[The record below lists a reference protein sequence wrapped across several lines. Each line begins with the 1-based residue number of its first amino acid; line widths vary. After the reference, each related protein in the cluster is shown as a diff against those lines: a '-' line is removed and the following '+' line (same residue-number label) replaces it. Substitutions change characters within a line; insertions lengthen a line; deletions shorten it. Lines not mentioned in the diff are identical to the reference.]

1 MEGNCEV
8 YHARTQRMM
17 TENAVRHMDE
27 NNRSSG
33 SPEKVASGS
42 STSASPDNPSLAATS
57 WRCAPAWANQAYL
70 DTTQVT
76 EDWMAVTC
84 FSLNQMVELG
94 KRAAQLTAAA
104 SRGLREGTARRA
116 WAEVDMLLQQAVEI
130 ANTSHQDSFIFA
142 GYNTTTLPFT
152 ALDGNGDTLTDSVQ
166 YNNPNTNEV
175 ILRSVGPGLTIP
187 QNIEG
192 EPVFSPLFDA
202 LIRARDFLNG
212 DDTANIQVAL
222 GDLETALAG
231 VSNAATV
238 NGARQRQVRQMG
250 ERLEKAQIE
259 LKSLL
264 SLKEDANMAEAIANL
279 RQQETVYQS
288 VLEVGQRAISA
299 LSLFDMLS

>member
-1 MEGNCEV
+1 MRV
-8 YHARTQRMM
+8 TQRMM
-17 TENAVRHMDE
+17 TQNAVRHMDE
-27 NNRSSG
+27 NKQKLMALQ
-33 SPEKVASGS
+33 EKVASGKQLQRVS
-42 STSASPDNPSLAATS
+42 ENPSLAVTS
-57 WRCAPAWANQAYL
+57 MTLRSSLEANQAYL

-76 EDWMAVTC
+76 EDWMAATD
-84 FSLNQMVELG
+84 FSLKQMVELG
-94 KRAAQLTAAA
+94 KRTVQLTR
-104 SRGLREGTARRA
+104 SGVSETQGPEQRGALA
-116 WAEVDMLLQQAVEI
+116 AEVDMLLQQAVEI
-130 ANTSHQDSFIFA
+130 ANTSHQGSFIFS
-142 GYNTTTLPFT
+142 GYKTTTLPFT
-152 ALDGNGDTLTDSVQ
+152 AFDGNSDTITDSVQ
-166 YNNPNTNEV
+166 YNNTNTNEV

-192 EPVFSPLFDA
+192 EPVFTPLFNA
-202 LIRARDFLNG
+202 LIRARNFLSG

-222 GDLETALAG
+222 GELETALAG

-238 NGARQRQVRQMG
+238 NGARQRQVRQNG